1 VDPAGLAVKC
11 KTVLKLPGFD
21 AQSCAKDDQ
30 SPSEQDAKDAKRMS
44 DKELDKACKNDG
56 YKDAHDMKRD
66 LRLDS
71 KSDIF
76 SDKDGNMYSG
86 PRKGTGIPQY
96 LNMNVNGW

>member
-1 VDPAGLAVKC
+1 MLHL
-11 KTVLKLPGFD
+11 VLES
-21 AQSCAKDDQ
+21 A
-30 SPSEQDAKDAKRMS
+30 S
-44 DKELDKACKNDG
+44 DKELDKACKNNG

-66 LRLDS
+66 LGLDA